1 MYNGIGLLTP
11 RGSGTSGYVQTNRF
25 NLHGRPQ
32 QRMPEDRS
40 ALQGP
45 EQKQPNQAI
54 LDHNRKRDIELKLT
68 ELADSLEEQGCAPR
82 PQPWFSCNSWSWL
95 AGF

>member
-32 QRMPEDRS
+32 QRMPEERS
-40 ALQGP
+40 ALKGP
-45 EQKQPNQAI
+45 EQKEPNQAI

-68 ELADSLEEQGCAPR
+68 ELADSLEEQGWAPR
-82 PQPWFSCNSWSWL
+82 PQP
-95 AGF
+95 